1 MPYSTCK
8 RGVQRGATSLA
19 GGLEGVPPASTIF
32 FPPSFQEGGQG
43 DGPNTC
49 RLTERAA
56 RRSLFATGSRGCP
69 PARVS
74 GESRGVQPLWQEVWR
89 VSLQLPLFSS
99 PFLPGRGPGGW
110 SEHLPP
116 NGACSEAKPLCH
128 EFQRVSPSTCKRGV
142 QRGATS
148 LASGMEDVPPAS
160 TIFFPLPFRKGTGGW
175 SEHLPPNG
183 ACSEV
188 EPLCQ
193 GFQRVSPSTC
203 KRGVQRGAT
212 SLAGGLE
219 GVPPASTIFFP
230 LPGRKGARGMVRT
243 PAA

>member
-1 MPYSTCK
+1 MQPLWQVVW
-8 RGVQRGATSLA
+8 RVSLQLPLFSSPF
-19 GGLEGVPPASTIF
+19 LEGR
-32 FPPSFQEGGQG
+32 GQG

-56 RRSLFATGSRGCP
+56 RRSLCATGSRGCP

-89 VSLQLPLFSS
+89 VSLQLPLFSF

-116 NGACSEAKPLCH
+116 NGACSETKPLCH
-128 EFQRVSPSTCKRGV
+128 
-142 QRGATS
+142 
-148 LASGMEDVPPAS
+148 
-160 TIFFPLPFRKGTGGW
+160 
-175 SEHLPPNG
+175 
-183 ACSEV
+183 
-188 EPLCQ
+188 

-230 LPGRKGARGMVRT
+230 LPSRKGARGMVRT